1 MNEVNKL
8 IWPAPTG
15 IGLMDGA
22 LWDQTIDWLLT
33 FDALVDEPAHGAYR
47 QDLVEEALAAM
58 AEEGLDVTGE
68 NWQPAAVTVR
78 AGGQ

>member
-15 IGLMDGA
+15 IGIMDGA
-22 LWDQTIDWLLT
+22 LWDQTVEWLLT
-33 FDALVDEPAHGAYR
+33 FGALVDEPAHGAYR
-47 QDLVEEALAAM
+47 QDLIAEALATLE
-58 AEEGLDVTGE
+58 EEGLDVTGE
-68 NWQPAAVTVR
+68 DWQPATVAVR